1 MGDKDL
7 VVMTNEQLGT
17 VVAELTRTIGLAYE
31 SPEGKEHRAKLAG
44 LGAPPYVKLGLGCSL
59 GSAAGDVYQMLALG
73 SPILAYAKLLGVR
86 LAPYILNI
94 RGTFEVDGP
103 TDLPNLS
110 NDSTKIVQD
119 TLIDQMVVRVQPQ
132 VSPSA
137 SFGNTDAFFFQYLT
151 GIEATLDV
159 TGAPRYAVA
168 PDFTPISNLADLVG
182 GSHWPGGWVLG
193 YQQQLKA
200 ALNASIPLPADLL
213 PLEVILSFR
222 GWVPVG
228 ETFVSMKNQQAID
241 GLAECGVQ
249 LDKNYQA
256 RVLCT

>member
-1 MGDKDL
+1 MADKDL

-17 VVAELTRTIGLAYE
+17 VVAELTKSIGLAYD
-31 SPEGKEHRAKLAG
+31 SPEAKEQRTKIAG

-73 SPILAYAKLLGVR
+73 SPILALAKLYGVR
-86 LAPYILNI
+86 LAPYLINI
-94 RGTFEVDGP
+94 RGTFEVGGP
-103 TDLPNLS
+103 TDLPDLS

-132 VSPSA
+132 QPTGA
-137 SFGNTDAFFFQYLT
+137 AFGNIDAFFFQYLT

-168 PDFTPISNLADLVG
+168 PDFTPISTLADLIG

-200 ALNASIPLPADLL
+200 AFNASIPLPADLL
-213 PLEVILSFR
+213 PLEVVLTFR

-228 ETFVSMKNQQAID
+228 ETFVSMKNEQAID
-241 GLAECGVQ
+241 ALSECGVQ
-249 LDKNYQA
+249 LCQA
-256 RVLCT
+256 YKSRVLCT